1 MPFYFIVQV
10 ELGFL
15 EILKLVTFVLGPHH
29 VLDDIAYA
37 EVFVSRD
44 QDRLNA
50 ARVATVVLGVIDRVV
65 CHGL

>member
-15 EILKLVTFVLGPHH
+15 EILKLVALVLSPHH
-29 VLDDIAYA
+29 ILDDVTYA